1 MKYSEIADISESAD
15 AAARAKQR
23 DKIVQRLEQMNR
35 RRIELIARQVQREL
49 RRYFSAPEMERF
61 DLEHQ
66 LDRLGCTPPSGR
78 K

>member
-1 MKYSEIADISESAD
+1 MKYSEIAGIAESTD
-15 AAARAKQR
+15 AATRAKQR
-23 DKIVQRLEQMNR
+23 DEIVRRIEQMNR
-35 RRIELIARQVQREL
+35 RRIELIARQVQREF

-66 LDRLGCTPPSGR
+66 LDRLGCTPPSRR